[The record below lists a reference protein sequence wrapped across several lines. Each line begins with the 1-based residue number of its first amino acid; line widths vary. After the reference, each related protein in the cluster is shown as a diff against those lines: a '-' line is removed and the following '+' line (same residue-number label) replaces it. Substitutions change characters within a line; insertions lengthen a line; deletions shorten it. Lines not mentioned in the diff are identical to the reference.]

1 MNTVM
6 WWWVLGQANAGRVR
20 GIRDSF
26 GDTDSGGGA
35 GGVILFFLLAALVVL
50 LAYAWLRA
58 HQTSQPVHNAFKLFE
73 DALGS
78 LGLSGEDRSLLKRMV
93 RDLRLEQPAQ
103 LLLNAGHFDRT
114 VDKWVATSSPK
125 ERGQLAERLAEIR
138 RKTFSKQP

>member
-20 GIRDSF
+20 GIRESF

-35 GGVILFFLLAALVVL
+35 GGVILFLLLGALVVL

-58 HQTSQPVHNAFKLFE
+58 HQTSKPVHNAFKLFE

-78 LGLSGEDRSLLKRMV
+78 LGLGGEDRSLLKRMV

-103 LLLNAGHFDRT
+103 LLLNAGYFDRI
-114 VDKWVATSSPK
+114 VDKWVATNSAREQSH
-125 ERGQLAERLAEIR
+125 LAERLEKIR
-138 RKTFSKQP
+138 RKAFSDRP